1 MDKIFL
7 GSMVE
12 TLLPGIE
19 SLPINKVEILD
30 DNGDILAEASSS
42 SISNGKTLTVV
53 NPDGTT
59 AMAAYILSQTEG
71 YVQRSYEGR
80 NALLDPAAEL
90 GDGVTVGGIYSV
102 IAEQTLQFDQLY
114 RADISAPD
122 ADEIDDEYPY
132 KSPTQRQIERN
143 FAKARSL
150 ITKTSEEIILKVE
163 GIDGKYTELK
173 TTLDGVTITDASGTT
188 KIKGSSIETGTLKV
202 SSANITGTLTI
213 GQLPDGVAQT
223 SQIPTH
229 TSQLVNNSGYQTEQG
244 VTQIIGGTV
253 TADYIYALGVEAS
266 SVRGETVAIKNNG
279 GNTVGGITTTWTESG
294 SDGIAIASTTGL
306 KIGAQ
311 TNLFLSAGSGG
322 SVTIKNR
329 NMILSDVALCLSSGF
344 GYGFGAPSGAGQN
357 GQLYIQLVN

>member
-30 DNGDILAEASSS
+30 DNGDLLAEASSN

-53 NPDGTT
+53 NPDGTA

-102 IAEQTLQFDQLY
+102 IAEQTLQFDELY

-143 FAKARSL
+143 MAKARSL
-150 ITKTSEEIILKVE
+150 ITKTSEEIMLKVE
-163 GIDGKYTELK
+163 GIDGKYTEVK
-173 TTLDGVTITDASGTT
+173 TTLDGLTVTDQSGTT
-188 KIKGSSIETGTLKV
+188 KIKGSSIETTTLKV

-213 GQLPDGVAQT
+213 GQLPNTVAQT
-223 SQIPTH
+223 SQIPTK
-229 TSQLVNNSGYQTEQG
+229 TSDLSNDSGYQTEQG
-244 VTQIIGGTV
+244 VTTIINGTV
-253 TADYIYALGVEAS
+253 TTDYIYALGVEAS
-266 SVRGETVAIKNNG
+266 TLRGSTIALKDGNNNTIG
-279 GNTVGGITTTWTESG
+279 GFTLADTTTNIGLGMTTTWGGIKIQPAGNIFLQAGTGGDITIQSG
-294 SDGIAIASTTGL
+294 RVQLG
-306 KIGAQ
+306 
-311 TNLFLSAGSGG
+311 SA
-322 SVTIKNR
+322 
-329 NMILSDVALCLSSGF
+329 ALCLATTSF
-344 GYGFGAPSGAGQN
+344 GPSKPSGAGVA
-357 GQLYIQLVN
+357 GQLYIQLVS